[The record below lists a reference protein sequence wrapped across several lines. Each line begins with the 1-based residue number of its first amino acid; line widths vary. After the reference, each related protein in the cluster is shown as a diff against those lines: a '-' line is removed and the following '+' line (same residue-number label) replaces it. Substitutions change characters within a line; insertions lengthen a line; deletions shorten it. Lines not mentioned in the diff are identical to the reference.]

1 MNEEVL
7 VRLCWGEADV
17 LVSAAG
23 GLLQLQLNV
32 NTHFLHVHFCFKTF
46 PGNIFKI
53 SLSLEKITFYLHLF
67 FVFFFSAKNRENT
80 NYKII

>member
-1 MNEEVL
+1 MSDQIVIYSAMFYRHKGGEFYMNEELL
-7 VRLCWGEADV
+7 VWLCWGEADV

-46 PGNIFKI
+46 PGNIF
-53 SLSLEKITFYLHLF
+53 
-67 FVFFFSAKNRENT
+67 
-80 NYKII
+80 